1 MEASAHLGHWGTPEM
16 GVFICSGWA
25 ACGEEETR
33 GDGHALPSVTLA
45 LFTVVVQS
53 PGPRLLKTFH
63 NRC

>member
-33 GDGHALPSVTLA
+33 RWACFALRNTGFIYRGGSESRAPTSKD
-45 LFTVVVQS
+45 FS
-53 PGPRLLKTFH
+53 
-63 NRC
+63 